1 MDIVHFCLFVSL
13 LVYRFTHTQAN
24 GWCRSLPP
32 HQARI
37 QLLIGK
43 FGGKVNKDITVRD
56 KDNWLKFETYTLFVK
71 RDWKPFWSG
80 DIGPDAI
87 ANANAEECMME
98 KEVKV
103 EAVEPHVKAKS
114 EVNAMVLGKE
124 DALEL
129 EAMAKNSVL
138 EGYRKYLYFLFNF
151 IAFYGYLLGVVVYD
165 FLEAGTDADA
175 DAGCPP
181 GFASATLFPFR
192 LFFFR
197 FVTN

>member
-1 MDIVHFCLFVSL
+1 MIKDGTKTI
-13 LVYRFTHTQAN
+13 
-24 GWCRSLPP
+24 GKG
-32 HQARI
+32 ARI

-43 FGGKVNKDITVRD
+43 FGGKVNKDVTVRD

-138 EGYRKYLYFLFNF
+138 GDTVNTFTFF
-151 IAFYGYLLGVVVYD
+151 SILLHFMD
-165 FLEAGTDADA
+165 ICLELSFMT
-175 DAGCPP
+175 
-181 GFASATLFPFR
+181 S
-192 LFFFR
+192 
-197 FVTN
+197 